1 MGIEIVNGI
10 TSQNNTSKPLPE
22 PSNRLGKND
31 FLQLLVTQLRYQD
44 PTNPMSNEEF
54 IAQTAQFSALEQMQ
68 DVNKNIKS
76 LIELQKTS
84 ARTEAL
90 SLIGKRVTAEST
102 SFNLTASSS
111 ATLDYSISKGG
122 NVSIN
127 ILDANQNV
135 VRRLFPGE
143 QAVGNHSFVWDGKDG
158 NGANVPNGSYRYEV
172 LAQDADGND
181 INTNEMISG
190 IVDGVTVENDQVYVS
205 IGGSSFSL
213 SSVTRIQ

>member
-10 TSQNNTSKPLPE
+10 TPQSNTGKPLPE
-22 PSNRLGKND
+22 PSNRLGKDD

-68 DVNKNIKS
+68 DVNTNIKS

-90 SLIGKRVTAEST
+90 SLIGKQVTAESA
-102 SFNLTASSS
+102 SFNLTAGSS
-111 ATLDYSISKGG
+111 ATLDYSISKEG

-158 NGANVPNGSYRYEV
+158 NGASVPNGSYSYEV
-172 LAQDADGND
+172 LAQDADGEE

-190 IVDGVTVENDQVYVS
+190 IVDGVAVENDQIYVS
-205 IGGSSFSL
+205 IGGSSFTL
-213 SSVTRIQ
+213 SSVTKIQ